1 MHHKFIIKA
10 LNENVYTE
18 MLNLGG
24 RIAMHVYDEDGKLL
38 DVMEEVASYF
48 PPDNEVPNPDQ

>member
-1 MHHKFIIKA
+1 MNHKFRIKA

-18 MLNLGG
+18 MLTVGG
-24 RIAMHVYDEDGKLL
+24 KIVMHVYGEDGKLL

-48 PPDNEVPNPDQ
+48 PPCGEVSKLDQ